1 MWSPVHV
8 TAGVIIDMRSVP
20 LLIGTLYGGWKVSL
34 VLAVI
39 LLFNRLLIGGV
50 GIYSGIMLAGI
61 IFSFSFFSKRFLSYN
76 TPRRMA
82 CASVLML
89 MTCFIG
95 LFILQNMNHLP
106 LTTMHWIVI
115 TSVNMAG
122 ILVLTFGLET
132 MFNYKKLYQQL
143 IIAEKTDTAN
153 AMAVSIAHEIRNPL
167 TVIRGFLQL
176 LNDKETMEDKK
187 RYIEI
192 ALKETR
198 HADTIINN
206 YLSFSKQ
213 NSTGMVEID
222 CAHFLQ
228 QLKEMLVPF
237 ANMNQVNIIIRTAHS
252 RMNADPAILKQI
264 LVNICKNSIEAMPH
278 GGDLTIA
285 TSEEVGRLS
294 ICIQDTGVGMSNHQL
309 ERLGESYYST
319 KGAKGTGLGL
329 MVVNYL
335 VSSMRGSIKFH
346 SVLGK
351 GTTVTLVFP
360 IDGTD
365 VS

>member
-8 TAGVIIDMRSVP
+8 TDGVIIDMRSVP
-20 LLIGTLYGGWKVSL
+20 FLIGTLYGGWKVSL

-76 TPRRMA
+76 TPRRMVF
-82 CASVLML
+82 ASMLML
-89 MTCFIG
+89 MTCFLG
-95 LFILQNMNHLP
+95 LFVLQNVNHLP
-106 LTTMHWIVI
+106 LTPMHWIVI

-228 QLKEMLVPF
+228 QLKEMLIPF

-294 ICIQDTGVGMSNHQL
+294 IRIQDTGVGMSSHQL
-309 ERLGESYYST
+309 ERIGQSYYTT

-329 MVVNYL
+329 MVVNSL
-335 VSSMRGSIKFH
+335 VSSMRGSITFH

-351 GTTVTLVFP
+351 GTTVTLVFLTE
-360 IDGTD
+360 GTA
-365 VS
+365 VL